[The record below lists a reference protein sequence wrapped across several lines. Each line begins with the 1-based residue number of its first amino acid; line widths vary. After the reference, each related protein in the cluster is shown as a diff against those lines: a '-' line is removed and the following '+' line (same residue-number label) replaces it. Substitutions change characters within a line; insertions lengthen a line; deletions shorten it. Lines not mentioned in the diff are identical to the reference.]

1 MGEVDPGR
9 ASRPTVDAGSL
20 LERGDNLKEQ
30 ELGRRVHAAVTND
43 FGVEA
48 SAREALAERRDYLDE
63 FDRVGF
69 TVAFTLAWGQAM
81 ADDPTLVEEELSK
94 LAAEAADLSLRAGHT
109 PGGWE
114 AMLAGAGSEI
124 DAWAGVV
131 TSFIGSAV

>member
-1 MGEVDPGR
+1 
-9 ASRPTVDAGSL
+9 
-20 LERGDNLKEQ
+20 LKEQ